1 MPSIAE
7 LAASIFENTIKVNEY
22 MTRNDIVIPSL
33 DLGSPISWNIPLE
46 ATDILAARKAAIEA
60 TVELQTLLLG
70 PREHFIQLTRFSS
83 NIPIHAITRFNLANN
98 VPINGEIAVKDLAR
112 QSKVDEQS
120 LGRLLRYAI
129 NLKLFEYSKPGYICH
144 SVMSRMLAENVD
156 IHDYASASCNE
167 MWPSSA
173 HVVDA
178 LNKFP
183 GSQEPNET
191 GFNLANDTQLT
202 LYQYVE
208 QHPVRARQKLINKV
222 GGSNGFVAIALAEA
236 FSNLKCIV
244 QDLPT
249 VVKDMKAPAN
259 LSGRIE
265 FLAHDFF
272 EPQPVKNADVYFFR
286 WILHNWPDKYAVRIL
301 QSLIPALK
309 VGAKIIVY
317 DEVLPPHGVLPE
329 EMDLA
334 LAQLDINM
342 MTLQNAKLRSA
353 EEWKQLFEQA
363 DSRFKFGGITIP
375 PGSALGFVEVE
386 WMPTG

>member
-1 MPSIAE
+1 
-7 LAASIFENTIKVNEY
+7 
-22 MTRNDIVIPSL
+22 MTVPDL
-33 DLGSPISWNIPLE
+33 D
-46 ATDILAARKAAIEA
+46 R
-60 TVELQTLLLG
+60 
-70 PREHFIQLTRFSS
+70 
-83 NIPIHAITRFNLANN
+83 
-98 VPINGEIAVKDLAR
+98 
-112 QSKVDEQS
+112 
-120 LGRLLRYAI
+120 
-129 NLKLFEYSKPGYICH
+129 
-144 SVMSRMLAENVD
+144 
-156 IHDYASASCNE
+156 
-167 MWPSSA
+167 
-173 HVVDA
+173 
-178 LNKFP
+178 
-183 GSQEPNET
+183 
-191 GFNLANDTQLT
+191 
-202 LYQYVE
+202 
-208 QHPVRARQKLINKV
+208 KLINKV

-334 LAQLDINM
+334 LAFVISFPLVPKTDRRRQLDINM

>member
-70 PREHFIQLTRFSS
+70 PREHFIQLTRVSCSSFWKALALADLPQFSS

-191 GFNLANDTQLT
+191 
-202 LYQYVE
+202 V
-208 QHPVRARQKLINKV
+208 
-222 GGSNGFVAIALAEA
+222 
-236 FSNLKCIV
+236 
-244 QDLPT
+244 
-249 VVKDMKAPAN
+249 
-259 LSGRIE
+259 
-265 FLAHDFF
+265 
-272 EPQPVKNADVYFFR
+272 
-286 WILHNWPDKYAVRIL
+286 
-301 QSLIPALK
+301 
-309 VGAKIIVY
+309 
-317 DEVLPPHGVLPE
+317 
-329 EMDLA
+329 
-334 LAQLDINM
+334 
-342 MTLQNAKLRSA
+342 
-353 EEWKQLFEQA
+353 
-363 DSRFKFGGITIP
+363 
-375 PGSALGFVEVE
+375 
-386 WMPTG
+386 